1 MVKYYLLLILVLTVS
16 NPCISQQ
23 DSNKLF
29 TNRNSLYLE
38 LAGNAGYYS
47 INYDIIF
54 YQKGNFKIDWR
65 NGFSLLPIINLPIF
79 FPFEVNTLFGK
90 SKHHLECGLG
100 YTPVIFLGETDK
112 KYRDI
117 FLFRLGYRYQ
127 KPEGG
132 FLFRMGFTPG
142 ISNINEDA
150 EYRFG
155 PWFGISIGKSF

>member
-1 MVKYYLLLILVLTVS
+1 MSKHCLLLILVLTISTKV
-16 NPCISQQ
+16 ISQQ

-29 TNRNSLYLE
+29 TKRNSLYIE
-38 LAGNAGYYS
+38 LGGNAGYYS

-54 YQKGNFKIDWR
+54 YQRGSFQCGWR

-79 FPFEVNTLFGK
+79 IPLEVNTLFGK
-90 SKHHLECGLG
+90 SKHHFECGLG
-100 YTPVIFLGETDK
+100 YTPAIFIGETED

-117 FLFRLGYRYQ
+117 ILVRLGYRYQ
-127 KPEGG
+127 KPDGG
-132 FLFRMGFTPG
+132 FLFRIGFTPG
-142 ISNINEDA
+142 ISNINDNH